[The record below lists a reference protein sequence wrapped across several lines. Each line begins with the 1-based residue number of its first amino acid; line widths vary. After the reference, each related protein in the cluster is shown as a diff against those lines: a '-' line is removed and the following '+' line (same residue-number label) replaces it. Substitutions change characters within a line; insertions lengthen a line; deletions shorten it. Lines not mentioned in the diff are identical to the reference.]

1 MSEKMI
7 FKAVKN
13 FMEGNRNPEKKT
25 LMLEKYC
32 NQNRE
37 EALKN
42 AESGSTTVDIILGT
56 EYGDSLC
63 KKKKKIQWRKNNK
76 NLLSMHI

>member
-7 FKAVKN
+7 LKAVKN

>member
-63 KKKKKIQWRKNNK
+63 KKKKIQWRKNNK

>member
-1 MSEKMI
+1 MI

-63 KKKKKIQWRKNNK
+63 KKKKIQWRKNNK

>member
-1 MSEKMI
+1 MI

>member
-1 MSEKMI
+1 MI

-13 FMEGNRNPEKKT
+13 FMERNRNPEKKT

-63 KKKKKIQWRKNNK
+63 KKKKIQWRKNNK